1 MMSESAELLDHLL
14 EAVGTVACSAQSPS
28 HRAAAHQAMGEALQ
42 ILRSAPIAPLNGVH
56 PNTSL
61 NPLNSKEAGTSAL
74 SRACPSNPL
83 RKSTKSRRRLER
95 ENHLVGMRQQT
106 NMSVAVATTQT
117 LLSTKI
123 SAEATEFMQ
132 PSIALSLNQHLEL
145 EQSRRHLDGID
156 DLQRLKDMAKEF
168 LLNWQLERAESK
180 RIIQEE
186 LGHQPPSI

>member
-1 MMSESAELLDHLL
+1 
-14 EAVGTVACSAQSPS
+14 
-28 HRAAAHQAMGEALQ
+28 
-42 ILRSAPIAPLNGVH
+42 
-56 PNTSL
+56 
-61 NPLNSKEAGTSAL
+61 
-74 SRACPSNPL
+74 
-83 RKSTKSRRRLER
+83 
-95 ENHLVGMRQQT
+95 
-106 NMSVAVATTQT
+106 MSVAVATTQT

-123 SAEATEFMQ
+123 STEATEFMQ

-186 LGHQPPSI
+186 LSPQSLSLLSLIHI

>member
-1 MMSESAELLDHLL
+1 
-14 EAVGTVACSAQSPS
+14 
-28 HRAAAHQAMGEALQ
+28 
-42 ILRSAPIAPLNGVH
+42 
-56 PNTSL
+56 
-61 NPLNSKEAGTSAL
+61 
-74 SRACPSNPL
+74 
-83 RKSTKSRRRLER
+83 
-95 ENHLVGMRQQT
+95 MRQQT
-106 NMSVAVATTQT
+106 HMSVAVATTQT

-123 SAEATEFMQ
+123 STEATEFMQ

-186 LGHQPPSI
+186 LSPQSLSL

>member
-1 MMSESAELLDHLL
+1 MAFN
-14 EAVGTVACSAQSPS
+14 
-28 HRAAAHQAMGEALQ
+28 
-42 ILRSAPIAPLNGVH
+42 LN
-56 PNTSL
+56 TQLS
-61 NPLNSKEAGTSAL
+61 PLNSREAGTSAL
-74 SRACPSNPL
+74 SRDYPRNP
-83 RKSTKSRRRLER
+83 RQEPTESRRRLKHSNR
-95 ENHLVGMRQQT
+95 LVGMRQQT
-106 NMSVAVATTQT
+106 HMSVAVATTQT

-180 RIIQEE
+180 RIIQQE

>member
-1 MMSESAELLDHLL
+1 
-14 EAVGTVACSAQSPS
+14 
-28 HRAAAHQAMGEALQ
+28 
-42 ILRSAPIAPLNGVH
+42 
-56 PNTSL
+56 
-61 NPLNSKEAGTSAL
+61 
-74 SRACPSNPL
+74 
-83 RKSTKSRRRLER
+83 
-95 ENHLVGMRQQT
+95 
-106 NMSVAVATTQT
+106 MSVAVATTQT

-123 SAEATEFMQ
+123 SAAAPEFMQ

-186 LGHQPPSI
+186 LSHQSLSL